1 MAGKVLA
8 LVSPRVRAV
17 PNLPRVSLL
26 TAAVILLFVLLAAAF
41 PWLFAPADPTATD
54 YTLVLQPPGREHPFG
69 TDQLGRDVYTRVVHG
84 TRASIVIGFGSTV
97 LGLAV
102 GAVIGLIAA
111 FGWRGVDFAVM
122 RIVDIGLAFPSVL
135 LSLLVLAVLGPGA
148 LNVLTAIA
156 ISSVPGYARLIRA
169 EAQRV
174 RASNYVRSAIG
185 LGVRP
190 VRILR
195 THILPNAFGPALVLA
210 TVSAGT
216 NIIVAAGLSF
226 LGFGAAAPAPEW
238 GQILADGRSVLAGS
252 WWMSMFPGV
261 AITLVVIA
269 ITVLGSAV
277 ERKSAGR

>member
-1 MAGKVLA
+1 MVTRVSA
-8 LVSPRVRAV
+8 LVGPRVRAV
-17 PNLPRVSLL
+17 PNLPRLSVSMASLILL
-26 TAAVILLFVLLAAAF
+26 VILVAAVIPGV
-41 PWLFAPADPTATD
+41 FAPADPTATD
-54 YTLVLQPPGREHPFG
+54 YTLILRPPGPEHPFG

-84 TRASIVIGFGSTV
+84 TRASIVIGFGSTA
-97 LGLAV
+97 LGLAL
-102 GAVIGLIAA
+102 GAIVGLIAA
-111 FGWRGVDFAVM
+111 FGWRGVDFIMM
-122 RIVDIGLAFPSVL
+122 RIVDIGLAFPPVL

-148 LNVLTAIA
+148 FNVLVAIA

-185 LGVRP
+185 FGMRP
-190 VRILR
+190 ARILR

-238 GQILADGRSVLAGS
+238 GRILADGRSVLSGS
-252 WWMSMFPGV
+252 WWMSVFPGA
-261 AITLVVIA
+261 AITLVVVA
-269 ITVLGSAV
+269 ITVLGKAA
-277 ERKSAGR
+277 ERRSSGQ